1 MNYLAILNNVIIF
14 FLIVSIFFHRF
25 LCMSGLKVAITG
37 GIGCGKSTVLK
48 FLEANGVVCLSADAV
63 VRRLLSEDHS
73 VIASV
78 IQHFGSE
85 LKNEDGS
92 VDRRGLADLVFR
104 SKSELEWLESLLH
117 PLVREECEAFLK
129 VHDSVTACVE
139 IPLLF
144 EKRLEKD
151 YDLSVSIICS
161 DANANIRLGLKGYS
175 EADIAYRRQQQLPNS
190 IKAERSN
197 FVLSNDGSLNFLEQQ
212 MTTLL
217 SYLKQNTV

>member
-1 MNYLAILNNVIIF
+1 MNYLAILNNVMIF

-25 LCMSGLKVAITG
+25 LCIAGLKVAITG

-48 FLEANGVVCLSADAV
+48 YLEANGVACMSADAV
-63 VRRLLSEDHS
+63 VRRRLSEDRAVIES
-73 VIASV
+73 VV
-78 IQHFGSE
+78 GHFGE
-85 LKNEDGS
+85 AVENEEGS
-92 VDRRGLADLVFR
+92 VDRRALAKIVFE

-117 PLVREECEAFLK
+117 PLVREECEAFFK
-129 VHDSVTACVE
+129 VHSAEPACVE

-151 YDLSVSIICS
+151 YDLVVSVICT
-161 DANANIRLGLKGYS
+161 DANANNRLRDKGYS
-175 EADIAYRRQQQLPNS
+175 ETDIAFRRQQQLPNS

-197 FVLSNDGSLNFLEQQ
+197 MVLINDGSLKFLEQQ

-217 SYLKQNTV
+217 SYLKQHAV